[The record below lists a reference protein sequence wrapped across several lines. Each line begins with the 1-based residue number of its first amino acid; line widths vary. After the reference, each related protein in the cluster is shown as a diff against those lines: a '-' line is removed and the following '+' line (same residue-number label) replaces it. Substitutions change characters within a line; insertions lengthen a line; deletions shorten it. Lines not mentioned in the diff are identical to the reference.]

1 MNILATQYTL
11 KNKSFEIY
19 ISGCRGNNGVHCKE
33 CHNPLSWD
41 FDNGDP
47 LDDDYIHHIKDKIR
61 EFDALVENIWILGGE
76 PLDNDIPTLKWLIAE
91 LKPLN
96 KAIWLFTRYP
106 FETVRDMLDVNALDY
121 IKCGEYIQEL
131 KTDNNIQYGVQLAT
145 SNQCIY
151 KRGVD
156 Y

>member
-19 ISGCRGNNGVHCKE
+19 IAGCNGDNGVHCKG
-33 CHNPLSWD
+33 CHNPLSWN

-47 LDDDYIHHIKDKIR
+47 LDDDYMQHIKDKIR
-61 EFDALVENIWILGGE
+61 EFDTLVENIWILGGE
-76 PLDNDIPTLKWLIAE
+76 PLDNDTPTLKRLIEE
-91 LKPLN
+91 LSPLN

-106 FETVRDMLDVNALDY
+106 FETVCNMLDINTLDY
-121 IKCGEYIQEL
+121 IKCGEYISEL
-131 KTDNNIQYGVQLAT
+131 TTDDNIQYGVQLAT
-145 SNQCIY
+145 SNQRIY